1 MNSKLK
7 SDFDK
12 QVQVSNLQDVRLDDL
27 ESHRR
32 NMKNQMEE
40 QIKERN
46 KMVEDEHNFIEV
58 VKKDNE
64 NKNQKLQT
72 LIKINSDRIKELKNF
87 AEETKMFEDGCL
99 NQIDKL
105 NSRVDNT
112 KAYINVEL
120 RDLNIKIS
128 QDMDDLV
135 TDYKKL
141 NDQTY
146 TEVSDQIDKNSKK
159 LYEIDNNIKVH
170 WKKTVEQFEKNIS
183 DFKQDLNDKLEKL
196 NQVSKQRTNKIK
208 NICIDYFSKHEDN
221 VTEIQSKV
229 SGVTKAFDDWKMYV
243 MNPQSINEARIHSL
257 DVK

>member
-1 MNSKLK
+1 M
-7 SDFDK
+7 
-12 QVQVSNLQDVRLDDL
+12 QVSNLQDVRLDDL

>member
-1 MNSKLK
+1 
-7 SDFDK
+7 
-12 QVQVSNLQDVRLDDL
+12 
-27 ESHRR
+27 
-32 NMKNQMEE
+32 MEE